1 MRKWTRTSELEDLGG
16 EVLKDSGGVDGGG
29 GANALG
35 CGYPLLEEPV
45 DTADRE
51 LAGCSAR

>member
-16 EVLKDSGGVDGGG
+16 EVLKDSGGVDGGC